1 MNWAVKRLI
10 INEEIHMG
18 KKINIEASDE
28 PCMFQFFKKYIHQT
42 DKNEFY
48 CDNRVVDISNP
59 NPGVVVDFKNI
70 DHTYEVFAVLG
81 NYWGGWNSTPTAAE
95 MYNRAKEWE
104 ERFGTEIVGLS
115 YNSVDF
121 VLNRKLSDIE
131 IEDLIKECEDI
142 QADAACSGGYEEKQK
157 IIREKGELHI
167 WWD

>member
-59 NPGVVVDFKNI
+59 NPGVVVDFKI
-70 DHTYEVFAVLG
+70 LITLMKYLQYLEIIGED
-81 NYWGGWNSTPTAAE
+81 
-95 MYNRAKEWE
+95 
-104 ERFGTEIVGLS
+104 GTLRRQQQRCIIELRNG
-115 YNSVDF
+115 
-121 VLNRKLSDIE
+121 KSD
-131 IEDLIKECEDI
+131 L
-142 QADAACSGGYEEKQK
+142 A
-157 IIREKGELHI
+157 RR
-167 WWD
+167 

>member
-1 MNWAVKRLI
+1 MFGDWREILCMNWAVKRLI

-70 DHTYEVFAVLG
+70 DHTYV
-81 NYWGGWNSTPTAAE
+81 
-95 MYNRAKEWE
+95 
-104 ERFGTEIVGLS
+104 
-115 YNSVDF
+115 
-121 VLNRKLSDIE
+121 SDTQGVR
-131 IEDLIKECEDI
+131 C
-142 QADAACSGGYEEKQK
+142 
-157 IIREKGELHI
+157 R
-167 WWD
+167 

>member
-81 NYWGGWNSTPTAAE
+81 NYWGGWNSTP
-95 MYNRAKEWE
+95 
-104 ERFGTEIVGLS
+104 LS
-115 YNSVDF
+115 
-121 VLNRKLSDIE
+121 
-131 IEDLIKECEDI
+131 LI
-142 QADAACSGGYEEKQK
+142 
-157 IIREKGELHI
+157 HI
-167 WWD
+167 

>member
-1 MNWAVKRLI
+1 
-10 INEEIHMG
+10 MG

-81 NYWGGWNSTPTAAE
+81 NYWE
-95 MYNRAKEWE
+95 D
-104 ERFGTEIVGLS
+104 GTLRRQQQRCIIELRNG
-115 YNSVDF
+115 
-121 VLNRKLSDIE
+121 KSD
-131 IEDLIKECEDI
+131 L
-142 QADAACSGGYEEKQK
+142 A
-157 IIREKGELHI
+157 RR
-167 WWD
+167 

>member
-1 MNWAVKRLI
+1 
-10 INEEIHMG
+10 
-18 KKINIEASDE
+18 
-28 PCMFQFFKKYIHQT
+28 
-42 DKNEFY
+42 
-48 CDNRVVDISNP
+48 
-59 NPGVVVDFKNI
+59 
-70 DHTYEVFAVLG
+70 
-81 NYWGGWNSTPTAAE
+81 

-142 QADAACSGGYEEKQK
+142 QADAACSGGYEEMRK

>member
-1 MNWAVKRLI
+1 
-10 INEEIHMG
+10 MG

-42 DKNEFY
+42 DNNEFY

-81 NYWGGWNSTPTAAE
+81 NYWGGWNSTPAAAE

-131 IEDLIKECEDI
+131 IEDLIKECEDLH
-142 QADAACSGGYEEKQK
+142 ADAACSGGYEEMRK